1 LSARVDVN
9 DILSSYRDGGG
20 WSALARGITAL
31 ENARPW
37 DIAEASAPKHVHVVG
52 ITGPPGAGKSTLTA
66 CLIEAYRKGGRPVAV
81 LAVDPSSPISGGAVL
96 GDRVRMEG
104 RLAGRNDVFVRSIA
118 TRGVQG
124 GLASAT
130 GSIVRLLEAS
140 EAFDVIIVETA
151 GAGQTELAVAG
162 LADTVVLVTVPGL
175 GDGVQT
181 IKAGLLEL
189 ADVVVVNMADRP
201 GASDTVRQHRVTLG
215 RATPVL
221 QTVATEDTGIDA
233 LRDTLDKEWAQ
244 VQGSV
249 ASRRAAR
256 AGDRAVA
263 IAQEWLAACAG
274 TIEAAPSV
282 NGDIRAQVERI
293 LEEGARKWPR

>member
-1 LSARVDVN
+1 MSARVDAS
-9 DILSSYRDGGG
+9 DILAAYRDGGG

-37 DIAEASAPKHVHVVG
+37 DIADAPAAKRVHVVG

-66 CLIEAYRKGGRPVAV
+66 GLIHAYRTGRRRVAV
-81 LAVDPSSPISGGAVL
+81 LAVDPSSPVSGGAVL

-104 RLAGRNDVFVRSIA
+104 QLAGRGDVFVRSIA
-118 TRGVQG
+118 TRGAQG
-124 GLASAT
+124 GLAGAA

-151 GAGQTELAVAG
+151 GTGQTELAVVS

-189 ADVVVVNMADRP
+189 ADVLVVNMADRP
-201 GASDTVRQHRVTLG
+201 GATETVRQHRVSLG
-215 RATPVL
+215 RGTPVL
-221 QTVATEDTGIDA
+221 QTVATEGAGVGELRDA
-233 LRDTLDKEWAQ
+233 LDEAWAGIE
-244 VQGSV
+244 GSV
-249 ASRRAAR
+249 AARRAER
-256 AGDRAVA
+256 AGDRALAV
-263 IAQEWLAACAG
+263 AQEWLAACARE
-274 TIEAAPSV
+274 IEASPSA
-282 NGDIRAQVERI
+282 NGDVRAQVARV
-293 LEEGARKWPR
+293 LEEGARRWPQ